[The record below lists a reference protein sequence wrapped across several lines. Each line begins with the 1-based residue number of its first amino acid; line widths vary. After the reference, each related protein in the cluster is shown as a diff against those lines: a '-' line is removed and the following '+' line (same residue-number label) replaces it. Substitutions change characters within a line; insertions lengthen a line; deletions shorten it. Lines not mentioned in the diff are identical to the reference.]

1 MRDPIKIA
9 EHNPSFALTLLWL
22 CILAGPVSWSMQLA
36 VAYPIL
42 DWTCR
47 QEQLIPVHAAT
58 LLAFLLSVTSAY
70 LSWHNLKLHKTLAR
84 INENPQSHKRG
95 SESESE
101 MPPRQFMAL
110 AGFML
115 SLFFLLVIVIQWLP
129 VLMLDPC
136 I

>member
-9 EHNPSFALTLLWL
+9 EHNPSFALALLWV
-22 CILAGPVSWSMQLA
+22 CILAGPVSWSLQLS

-42 DWTCR
+42 DWSCR
-47 QEQLIPVHAAT
+47 EEQLIPVHAAT
-58 LLAFLLSVTSAY
+58 IAAFLFSAASAY
-70 LSWHNLKLHKTLAR
+70 LSWHNLQLHKTLAR

-129 VLMLDPC
+129 VLVLDPC

>member
-9 EHNPSFALTLLWL
+9 EENPSFALALLWI
-22 CILAGPVSWSMQLA
+22 CIIAGPVSWGMQLS

-42 DWTCR
+42 DWSCR
-47 QEQLIPVHAAT
+47 EEQLIPVHIVSAI
-58 LLAFLLSVTSAY
+58 AFLMAASSAY
-70 LSWHNLKLHKTLAR
+70 LSWHNLQLHKTLAR
-84 INENPQSHKRG
+84 INETPESHKRG

-129 VLMLDPC
+129 VLLLDPC